1 MKVLTRILIA
11 IPAILLQLSWML
23 LLALVWD
30 DIAELVDFIVAIYS
44 FIFVLYIVT
53 KRDEGSYKILWLILI
68 LAFPLPGT
76 FLYSCYGNQKSAK
89 PIRKK
94 LDRSKGEITVYT
106 DVCREEIFDDVAAD
120 NSHLAAILK
129 RTQKETGFPLVRNE
143 EARYF
148 ALGEEMHKVMLEKLK
163 TAKKFIFAEY
173 FIVENGIMWDSMVEI
188 MEQKV
193 QQGVEVFFMYDD
205 VGSIST
211 YSRRNVKDLKK
222 KGIQCV
228 SFNPITTIS
237 GTLNYRDH
245 RKMLVIDGE
254 IAFSGGVNLADEY
267 INKKK
272 KYGHWKDI
280 GFYVTGAA
288 AQVYSKMFVEFWN
301 AFSKENNRLTL
312 QKYFPPLPKN
322 ISDSNDGYVL
332 SYFDSPAR
340 FETFSNDL
348 YIDLLYQAEHTAWFY
363 TPYLMLGDHLLAAF
377 VKAAER
383 GVDVRIIMP
392 GIPDKKIVYRMSRGY
407 YRTLME
413 SGVKIYEY
421 TPGFVHAKGCII
433 DGNIATIGTVN
444 LDYRSLFLHFEN
456 NSVFF
461 KAALIRDFESDY
473 LKTQS
478 KSTLRTLA
486 DLKTGDMRWFI
497 DGILRIF
504 APLC

>member
-11 IPAILLQLSWML
+11 IPAILLQLWWMI
-23 LLALVWD
+23 LLAVIWD
-30 DIAELVDFIVAIYS
+30 GIAELVDFLVAVYS
-44 FIFVLYIVT
+44 MIFVLYIVT
-53 KRDEGSYKILWLILI
+53 KRDEGSYKVLWLILI

-76 FLYSCYGNQKSAK
+76 FLYSCYGNQRSAK

-94 LDRSKGEITVYT
+94 LDRSQGEIKIYK
-106 DVCREEIFDDVAAD
+106 DINSEDIFEKVAAD
-120 NSHLAAILK
+120 NSRLAAILK
-129 RTQKETGFPLVRNE
+129 RTQRETGFPLVRNE
-143 EARYF
+143 NARYF
-148 ALGEEMHKVMLEKLK
+148 ALGEEMHQVMLEKLK
-163 TAKKFIFAEY
+163 QAKKFIFAEY

-193 QQGVEVFFMYDD
+193 QEGVEVYFMYDD
-205 VGSIST
+205 IGSIST
-211 YSRRNVKDLKK
+211 YSHRNVKDIKK
-222 KGIQCV
+222 KGVKCV
-228 SFNPITTIS
+228 SFNPMTAIH

-280 GFYVTGAA
+280 GFCVTGAA
-288 AQVYSKMFVEFWN
+288 AQVYSQMFVEFWN
-301 AFSKENNRLTL
+301 AFSKIPDQLDVK
-312 QKYFPPLPKN
+312 KYFPPVPKN
-322 ISDSNDGYVL
+322 ISDSDDGFVL
-332 SYFDSPAR
+332 SYFDSPVN

-348 YIDLLYQAEHTAWFY
+348 YIDLLYQAENTAWFY
-363 TPYLMLGDHLLAAF
+363 TPYLMLGDHLLEAF

-413 SGVKIYEY
+413 AGVKIYEY

-433 DGNIATIGTVN
+433 DGNIATVGTVN
-444 LDYRSLFLHFEN
+444 LDYRSLYLHFEN

-461 KAALIRDFESDY
+461 KSKMIEDFKADF

-486 DLKTGDMRWFI
+486 DLKTGDIRWFI

>member
-1 MKVLTRILIA
+1 MKVFTRILIA
-11 IPAILLQLSWML
+11 IPVILLQLWWMI
-23 LLALVWD
+23 LLAVVWD
-30 DIAELVDFIVAIYS
+30 DIAELVNFLVAVYS

-53 KRDEGSYKILWLILI
+53 KRDEGSYKVLWLILI

-76 FLYSCYGNQKSAK
+76 FLYSCFGNQRSAK

-94 LDRSKGEITVYT
+94 LQRAEGEIKVYK
-106 DVCREEIFDDVAAD
+106 DVCDEEIFDKVAVD
-120 NSHLAAILK
+120 NSRLAAILK
-129 RTQKETGFPLVRNE
+129 RTQKETDFPLVRNE
-143 EARYF
+143 CAGYF
-148 ALGEEMHKVMLEKLK
+148 ALGEEMHKVMLEKLRQ
-163 TAKKFIFAEY
+163 AKKFIFAEY

-193 QQGVEVFFMYDD
+193 LEGVEVYFMYDD

-211 YSRRNVKDLKK
+211 YSHKNVKDLKR
-222 KGIQCV
+222 KGVKCV
-228 SFNPITTIS
+228 SFNPITFIS

-288 AQVYSKMFVEFWN
+288 AQVYSRMFVEFWN
-301 AFSKENNRLTL
+301 AFSKPKDQLEM
-312 QKYFPPLPKN
+312 QKYFPPVPKN
-322 ISDSNDGYVL
+322 ISDSDDGFVL
-332 SYFDSPAR
+332 SYFDSPVK
-340 FETFSNDL
+340 FQTFSNDL
-348 YIDLLYQAEHTAWFY
+348 YIDLLYQSEHTAWFY
-363 TPYLMLGDHLLAAF
+363 TPYLMLGDHLLEAF

-413 SGVKIYEY
+413 AGVKIYEY

-433 DGNIATIGTVN
+433 DGNIATVGTVN
-444 LDYRSLFLHFEN
+444 LDFRSLFLHFEN

-461 KAALIRDFESDY
+461 KSAMIKDIEADF

-486 DLKTGDMRWFI
+486 DLKTGDLRWFI

-504 APLC
+504 APMC

>member
-1 MKVLTRILIA
+1 M
-11 IPAILLQLSWML
+11 
-23 LLALVWD
+23 
-30 DIAELVDFIVAIYS
+30 
-44 FIFVLYIVT
+44 
-53 KRDEGSYKILWLILI
+53 
-68 LAFPLPGT
+68 
-76 FLYSCYGNQKSAK
+76 
-89 PIRKK
+89 
-94 LDRSKGEITVYT
+94 
-106 DVCREEIFDDVAAD
+106 
-120 NSHLAAILK
+120 
-129 RTQKETGFPLVRNE
+129 
-143 EARYF
+143 
-148 ALGEEMHKVMLEKLK
+148 
-163 TAKKFIFAEY
+163 
-173 FIVENGIMWDSMVEI
+173 
-188 MEQKV
+188 
-193 QQGVEVFFMYDD
+193 
-205 VGSIST
+205 
-211 YSRRNVKDLKK
+211 
-222 KGIQCV
+222 
-228 SFNPITTIS
+228 
-237 GTLNYRDH
+237 
-245 RKMLVIDGE
+245 GE

-272 KYGHWKDI
+272 RYGHWKDI

-288 AQVYSKMFVEFWN
+288 AQVYSQMFVEFWN
-301 AFSKENNRLTL
+301 AFSKPKDQLEI
-312 QKYFPPLPKN
+312 QKYFLPVPKN
-322 ISDSNDGYVL
+322 ITASDDGYVL

-363 TPYLMLGDHLLAAF
+363 TPYLMLGDHLLEAF

-413 SGVKIYEY
+413 AGVQIYEY

-433 DGNIATIGTVN
+433 DGNIATVGTVN

-461 KAALIRDFESDY
+461 KAKMIEDFKADF

-486 DLKTGDMRWFI
+486 DLKTGDLRWFI